1 MARKKRPATQDAA
14 SGDSQS
20 EVRAREPE
28 TAENDGSFLDPYS
41 PEQIAA
47 LTPQSEPPAV
57 DPVGGAT
64 EPPRHRCEALASEFA
79 QSWENVT
86 CGDVIAVLTIAAAL
100 CRIAAIVIPL
110 FMGHAEARN
119 FHRRKIRKAV
129 ESHFRTRGEVFWDQ
143 FAEELTAFV
152 YRLPDNGVSKAEVTL
167 MLSELQANG
176 TRSAR
181 H

>member
-14 SGDSQS
+14 SGDSQADD
-20 EVRAREPE
+20 VRAREPE
-28 TAENDGSFLDPYS
+28 CPHDPETVTVA
-41 PEQIAA
+41 PI
-47 LTPQSEPPAV
+47 
-57 DPVGGAT
+57 GGAT
-64 EPPRHRCEALASEFA
+64 EPPRHRCEALATEFA

-86 CGDVIAVLTIAAAL
+86 CGDVIMVLTIAAAL

-110 FMGHAEARN
+110 FMGHEEARN
-119 FHRRKIRKAV
+119 FHKRKIRKAV

-143 FAEELTAFV
+143 FTEELTAFV

-176 TRSAR
+176 TRQR
-181 H
+181 NHG